1 MDVRSVLGEAKQT
14 GIRRHNIS
22 RGDCCGRRLN
32 RKQAYMAKITV
43 EWEETDEVTP
53 HNIRRRLYFDP
64 WRTRLVEDGSW
75 YDLAHLRDKEL
86 AVMWC
91 RVNDVEFFDHTITNY
106 PAKLRLL
113 LLKVR
118 AAGMNELRR
127 IRPQWNHV
135 PWGKS
140 HIKLPVLPPREQ
152 PRIQRP
158 KRERTMTSD
167 DGGKTWRAC

>member
-1 MDVRSVLGEAKQT
+1 MPK
-14 GIRRHNIS
+14 IS
-22 RGDCCGRRLN
+22 
-32 RKQAYMAKITV
+32 V
-43 EWEETDEVTP
+43 EWDETDDVTP

-75 YDLAHLRDKEL
+75 YDLAHLWDKEL

-91 RVNDVEFFDHTITNY
+91 KANDVEFFDHTITNY
-106 PAKLRLL
+106 PPRLRRL

-140 HIKLPVLPPREQ
+140 SIKLPVLPPKQDTLNEK
-152 PRIQRP
+152 P
-158 KRERTMTSD
+158 KRARMMTSD
-167 DGGKTWRAC
+167 DDGKTWYPS